1 MNNVLL
7 HKHELHCESPIH
19 FLSSQTL
26 EKDCKIHSWQCS
38 RKHKTSMMGGKGKF
52 SKYINVKLYTKM
64 FLKFTG
70 QQNLKLLF
78 HIKQTHF
85 PLTKIQTT

>member
-7 HKHELHCESPIH
+7 HKHELHCESPTH

-26 EKDCKIHSWQCS
+26 EKDSRIHSWQCS
-38 RKHKTSMMGGKGKF
+38 RKHNTSVMGGKGKF
-52 SKYINVKLYTKM
+52 SKDINVKMYMKM
-64 FLKFTG
+64 YLKFIG

-78 HIKQTHF
+78 HIKETHS
-85 PLTKIQTT
+85 PLTEIQTT

>member
-26 EKDCKIHSWQCS
+26 EKDSKIHSWQCS
-38 RKHKTSMMGGKGKF
+38 KKHNTSVMGGKGKF
-52 SKYINVKLYTKM
+52 SKNITVKMHTKM
-64 FLKFTG
+64 LLKFIG

-78 HIKQTHF
+78 HIKETHF
-85 PLTKIQTT
+85 PLTKIPTT